1 MNKILAVTSVSMLAL
16 SAGAAKADY
25 VLDILHINDMHSR
38 IESINRF
45 NSTCSAE
52 DETEKKCFGGV
63 ARVKTKIDERRN
75 ALNKEN
81 ANVVV
86 LDAGDQFQGSLFYST
101 YKGDAAVQFLN
112 LINPDAMAV
121 GNHEFDDGLGCV
133 ELSAFLPLCVGKFA

>member
-63 ARVKTKIDERRN
+63 GQIFEFKIFDVTKSK
-75 ALNKEN
+75 ALTSNEIISPFFK
-81 ANVVV
+81 
-86 LDAGDQFQGSLFYST
+86 L
-101 YKGDAAVQFLN
+101 
-112 LINPDAMAV
+112 
-121 GNHEFDDGLGCV
+121 
-133 ELSAFLPLCVGKFA
+133 